1 MGLSD
6 QVGVGDEAAVGDDG
20 AGFSPNG
27 VRLSAEHG
35 GSSGGSRRYQL
46 ACARK
51 YEILKLLVETRGRA
65 VSFGDITKYFDR
77 FVGPELQASR
87 ATLHDDLNGGLC
99 DDMKLVERRARDRY
113 ELASPVR
120 LWVFEEG
127 PYSDRRQ
134 VRMKEKLEVARRC
147 IETEREGSPL
157 LGQRSCIITQGTS
170 TEPLFKLF
178 PDAEPRQRPQHVI
191 TNSLP
196 GILELLTHGGL
207 EFHVIGGRAAMRQG
221 ALFPQIPLSDDSSNE
236 DGKGKVAKWLRQ
248 FEFNTIVLSCSSI
261 SPDGAIYCADGMT
274 RFRKELIRVANQEQ
288 TVELI
293 ILADLSKLG
302 GAPVGAHCHTV
313 DWKEERHWLFVDKP
327 KSEHKVKKLKEVMD
341 GFGAALGEHFVLVD
355 TSGDD

>member
-1 MGLSD
+1 MGLAEEV
-6 QVGVGDEAAVGDDG
+6 QVGDETGGGDDSPG
-20 AGFSPNG
+20 LLPNG
-27 VRLSAEHG
+27 AQVATEHIATSAG
-35 GSSGGSRRYQL
+35 NRRYEL

-65 VSFGDITKYFDR
+65 VSFGDITTYFDR
-77 FVGPELQASR
+77 FVKADLQASR
-87 ATLHDDLNGGLC
+87 ATLHDDLNSGLC

-113 ELASPVR
+113 ELASPIR

-134 VRMKEKLEVARRC
+134 VRMKEKVAVARAC
-147 IETEREGSPL
+147 IETEREGSAL

-196 GILELLTHGGL
+196 GILDLLTHGGL
-207 EFHVIGGRAAMRQG
+207 EFHVIGGRAAPRQG
-221 ALFPQIPLSDDSSNE
+221 ALVPLIPESDDSGND

-274 RFRKELIRVANQEQ
+274 QFRRELIRVANREE

-313 DWKEERHWLFVDKP
+313 DWKAERHWLFVDKP
-327 KSEHKVKKLKEVMD
+327 KSQHKAEKLDKVIG
-341 GFGAALGEHFVLVD
+341 GFRKALEEHFVLVD